1 MKNRI
6 VFTILLAAGMAAA
19 AQTAKVQSAI
29 SDLRNQRLGKAK
41 VNIEAACSNEKTS
54 NDAKT
59 WYYAGSIYCNLIDM
73 SSKDPQK
80 YKKQKISEPI
90 TDLIKLA
97 KTAIEKSMELE
108 KAANTYEYAQSNV
121 QNLKFLG
128 GSLFN
133 ASISFVEKNNWVEA
147 IGYLESS
154 VEIAGLAGDKN
165 LQQQAQFLLAQCY
178 MQNKDNDKAKDAY
191 RDLVKGNT
199 KEPSAYI
206 NLYAMHIA
214 AKDTAKALNVMKRG
228 AKNLPQ
234 DFKILTVY
242 AAAQLQS
249 GDLQGAFESLN
260 KAIQIDPKNHQIRNA
275 AGNVLRDARNYDKA
289 LVEYQESLKL
299 NAEQYDA
306 NYGLGS
312 VYYNNAIDLSET
324 ANNLPMDQTV
334 KYEELNN
341 KAKELFGKAIPYFED
356 ALKYKVNDYYTLIGL
371 RNIYAKL
378 GNTEKYQE
386 TNAIIESLK

>member
-6 VFTILLAAGMAAA
+6 VFTLLLASSIVAM
-19 AQTAKVQSAI
+19 AQTSKVQSAI

-41 VNIEAACSNEKTS
+41 GNIEAACTNEKTM
-54 NDAKT
+54 NDPKT
-59 WYYAGSIYCNLIDM
+59 WYYAGSIYCNLVDM
-73 SSKDPQK
+73 SSKDPGK
-80 YKKQKISEPI
+80 YKKQKVSETIPQ
-90 TDLIKLA
+90 LIKLA
-97 KTAIEKSMELE
+97 KEAIIKSMELE

-133 ASISFVEKNNWVEA
+133 ASISFVEKSSWAEA
-147 IGYLESS
+147 INYLEGSAE
-154 VEIAGLAGDKN
+154 VAGLASDKK

-178 MQNKDNDKAKDAY
+178 MQNKENDKAKETY
-191 RDLVKGNT
+191 RELVKGNT
-199 KEPSAYI
+199 KEPSVYI

-214 AKDTAKALNVMKRG
+214 AKDTTKAFNVIKRG
-228 AKNLPQ
+228 AKNLPK
-234 DFKILTVY
+234 DFKVLTVY

-260 KAIQIDPKNHQIRNA
+260 KAVEIDPQNYQIRNA

-289 LVEYQESLKL
+289 LVEYQQSLSL
-299 NAEQYDA
+299 QPEQYDA

-312 VYYNNAIDLSET
+312 VYYNHAIDLAEE
-324 ANNLPMDQTV
+324 ANALPMDQTA
-334 KYEELNN
+334 KYDELNN
-341 KAKELFGKAIPYFED
+341 KSKELFGKAIPHFEE
-356 ALKYKVNDYYTLIGL
+356 ALKYKTNDYYTLVGL

-378 GNTEKYQE
+378 GNTEKYQKV
-386 TNAIIESLK
+386 NAIIESLK